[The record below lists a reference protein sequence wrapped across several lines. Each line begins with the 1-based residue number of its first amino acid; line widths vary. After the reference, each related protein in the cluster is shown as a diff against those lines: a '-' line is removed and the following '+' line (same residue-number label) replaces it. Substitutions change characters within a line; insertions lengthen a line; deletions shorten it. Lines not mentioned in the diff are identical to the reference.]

1 MLALLA
7 TSMLINELL
16 GGNVTA
22 MMNDEN
28 CWQNK
33 DSFWL
38 LTLIKDL
45 LQSAENPQGLTQFL
59 QQKTDFPLFLQSVAV
74 YVQYTAL
81 ASHPVSRRLTL
92 CRHFLPYSVSHFPP

>member
-28 CWQNK
+28 SWQNK

-45 LQSAENPQGLTQFL
+45 LQSAENPQGLTYLYGQAKMNFSEENY
-59 QQKTDFPLFLQSVAV
+59 QRRR
-74 YVQYTAL
+74 YTFCN
-81 ASHPVSRRLTL
+81 VDVR
-92 CRHFLPYSVSHFPP
+92 F

>member
-45 LQSAENPQGLTQFL
+45 LQSAENPQGLTYFYIKSETHREL
-59 QQKTDFPLFLQSVAV
+59 LTV
-74 YVQYTAL
+74 L
-81 ASHPVSRRLTL
+81 AMAN
-92 CRHFLPYSVSHFPP
+92 